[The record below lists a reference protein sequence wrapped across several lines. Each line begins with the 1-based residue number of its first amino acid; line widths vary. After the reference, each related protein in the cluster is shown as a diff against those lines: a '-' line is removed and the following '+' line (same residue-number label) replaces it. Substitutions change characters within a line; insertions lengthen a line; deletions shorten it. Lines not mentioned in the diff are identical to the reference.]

1 MTFYELNGLLGCEK
15 PIFHLTTGDV
25 QKTVEE
31 GEEESQKNLYPSQTC
46 GPSILP
52 EHLRCFPS
60 LVGGSGGSN
69 TESLGSRP
77 KAGKEGS
84 NLEAS

>member
-1 MTFYELNGLLGCEK
+1 MS
-15 PIFHLTTGDV
+15 LTDCWV
-25 QKTVEE
+25 VKSPYFILQQEMCRKQWRKERR
-31 GEEESQKNLYPSQTC
+31 SQKNLYPSQTC